1 MPLQVALDKSAY
13 APWNEAF
20 EVGYIFTEKDQALG
34 PNTQRRMFSNFPAG
48 SFSASLDSSHSP
60 FLSRPDALADI
71 IQNAINHIIT
81 KKASTHKAKY

>member
-1 MPLQVALDKSAY
+1 MPLQIALDKSAY
-13 APWNEAF
+13 APWKEAF

-34 PNTQRRMFSNFPAG
+34 PSTQRRMFSNFPAG

-81 KKASTHKAKY
+81 EKASTHKAKY